1 MYSLRFCSVLFFS
14 QPAHPSCLQI
24 HCIIYFFSGSAAQL
38 LSCHRWCRARQMHA
52 ISGGQLPAAC
62 WLAEAT
68 LAIWD
73 KSMPLR
79 LSTLLPHKRILDTHG
94 YWRSCCGQW
103 GQAGKQKYKHK
114 HKTQTE
120 SNTNTSGK
128 RKRKQQQWLGQRQ
141 KQNGSS
147 NWNSGNAFG
156 LVCTCPS
163 PCATCKLVKWRE
175 ILFNFN
181 FNFEL

>member
-1 MYSLRFCSVLFFS
+1 MALR
-14 QPAHPSCLQI
+14 QAN
-24 HCIIYFFSGSAAQL
+24 
-38 LSCHRWCRARQMHA
+38 A
-52 ISGGQLPAAC
+52 ISVGQLPAAC

-73 KSMPLR
+73 KSMPLP
-79 LSTLLPHKRILDTHG
+79 LSTMLPHKRILDTHG

-103 GQAGKQKYKHK
+103 GQAGKQKHKHQ
-114 HKTQTE
+114 HKTQTVQHQH
-120 SNTNTSGK
+120 K
-128 RKRKQQQWLGQRQ
+128 RQTETETAAVVGAEAEAEAEREQR
-141 KQNGSS
+141 

-156 LVCTCPS
+156 LVYACPS
-163 PCATCKLVKWRE
+163 PCATCKLVKWRA